1 MKLLALCTAIFMSA
15 ILLTSCKGGND
26 DIPENT
32 EVDGKQTLIL
42 ARPAEYT
49 NDFYGTADRLVAEF
63 NSKNIEYYIQEQLY
77 ESGDNLSV
85 DIYAGKSI
93 DLLYLGDW
101 IDPSPLYGKE
111 LPCDLYGFIDNDTEV
126 SRSDYVES
134 VLTALE
140 VNGRLYQMPYDYTVE
155 SAVMK
160 AKFRD
165 GSEDMSFEH
174 IIELAEKNGCKVP
187 FDFSLDSYG
196 FIPYITSQY
205 VDYSKSEC
213 SFNDGRFEE
222 FLEFI
227 QPYVKVLADMDWEE
241 IYQMFINDEML
252 LMDGGFASFVQLDY
266 LESEV
271 GEELKFVGY
280 PSETPNYHI
289 AVPSTSFAIFSQSK
303 KQEGA
308 FEFIKYYTSYGAN
321 INESG
326 RSKGGLIPINRAAL
340 EKHAETHMELNLYKL
355 DEEQVK
361 QNVEETLRQIN
372 SVNGSGSRSGD
383 VAAAVISE
391 ELQLYFKGDKSAAEV
406 CEIIQNRLST
416 YFNEQRS

>member
-1 MKLLALCTAIFMSA
+1 MKRLALCMAFFIVAM
-15 ILLTSCKGGND
+15 LLTSCKSEE

-32 EVDGKQTLIL
+32 ETGGKQTLIL
-42 ARPAEYT
+42 ARPTEYT
-49 NDFYGTADRLVAEF
+49 NDFSGTADRLVAEF
-63 NSKNIEYYIQEQLY
+63 NSKNSDYHIQEQLY
-77 ESGDNLSV
+77 ESSDNLSV

-101 IDPSPLYGKE
+101 IDPSPLYSKE
-111 LPCDLYGFIDNDTEV
+111 LLCDLYSFIDNDTEV

-140 VNGRLYQMPYDYTVE
+140 VNGKLYQMPHDFDVE
-155 SAVMK
+155 SAVIK

-205 VDYSKSEC
+205 IDYSKGEC

-222 FLEFI
+222 FLGFI
-227 QPYVKVLADMDWEE
+227 QPYVNVLADMDREE

-252 LMDGGFASFVQLDY
+252 LMDGGFSSFIQLDY
-266 LESEV
+266 LESDV

-308 FEFIKYYTSYGAN
+308 FEFIKYCASYRAN
-321 INESG
+321 ISDDDLLQ
-326 RSKGGLIPINRAAL
+326 GGAIPINKAAL
-340 EKHAETHMELNLYKL
+340 EKHAEAHMETSHYDF
-355 DEEQVK
+355 DEEQIK
-361 QNVEETLRQIN
+361 QNVEETMRQIN

>member
-1 MKLLALCTAIFMSA
+1 MKRLTLCLAFLMAA
-15 ILLTSCKGGND
+15 ILLTSCKGGED

-32 EVDGKQTLIL
+32 EVDGKQTIIL

-49 NDFYGTADRLVAEF
+49 NDFYGTAGRLAAEF
-63 NSKNIEYYIQEQLY
+63 NSANSEYYIQEQLY
-77 ESGDNLSV
+77 ESSDNLFV

-111 LPCDLYGFIDNDTEV
+111 LLCDLYGFIDNDTEI
-126 SRSDYVES
+126 SRRDYVES

-140 VNGRLYQMPYDYTVE
+140 VNGRLYQMPYDYDVE
-155 SAVMK
+155 SAVIK
-160 AKFRD
+160 AKFWD

-174 IIELAEKNGCKVP
+174 VIKLAEKNGCKIP
-187 FDFSLDSYG
+187 FDFSLESYG

-205 VDYSKSEC
+205 IDYSKGEC

-222 FLEFI
+222 FLGFI
-227 QPYVKVLADMDWEE
+227 QPYVNVLADMDREE
-241 IYQMFINDEML
+241 IYQMFLDDEML
-252 LMDGGFASFVQLDY
+252 LMDSGFAGFVQLDY

-289 AVPSTSFAIFSQSK
+289 AVPLTSFAIFSQSK

-321 INESG
+321 INESD

-340 EKHAETHMELNLYKL
+340 EKHAEAHMEMSLYKL
-355 DEEQVK
+355 DEEQMK

>member
-1 MKLLALCTAIFMSA
+1 MKRLALFLTIFIIA

-26 DIPENT
+26 DIPEST
-32 EVDGKQTLIL
+32 EADGKQTLIL

-49 NDFYGTADRLVAEF
+49 TDFYGTADRLVAEF
-63 NSKNIEYYIQEQLY
+63 NGKNGEYHIQEQLY
-77 ESGDNLSV
+77 ESSDNLFV

-101 IDPSPLYGKE
+101 IDPSPLYSKE
-111 LPCDLYGFIDNDTEV
+111 LLCDLYGFIDNDAEV

-140 VNGRLYQMPYDYTVE
+140 TNGRLYQMPYDYTVE

-160 AKFRD
+160 AKFWD

-174 IIELAEKNGCKVP
+174 VIELAEKNGCKVP

-205 VDYSKSEC
+205 VDYSKGEC

-227 QPYVKVLADMDWEE
+227 QPYVRVLADMEWEE
-241 IYQMFINDEML
+241 IYQMFIDDEML
-252 LMDGGFASFVQLDY
+252 LTDGGFAGFIQLDY

-289 AVPSTSFAIFSQSK
+289 AVPLTSFAIFSQSE

-308 FEFIKYYTSYGAN
+308 FEFIKYCTSYEAN
-321 INESG
+321 I
-326 RSKGGLIPINRAAL
+326 SKDGFSLGGCNPINKAAM
-340 EKHAETHMELNLYKL
+340 EKHAEKHMETSHYNLDK
-355 DEEQVK
+355 EQSK
-361 QNVEETLRQIN
+361 QNVEEIMQQIN

-383 VAAAVISE
+383 VAAAIISE

-416 YFNEQRS
+416 YFNEQR

>member
-1 MKLLALCTAIFMSA
+1 MKRLALCIAIFMSA
-15 ILLTSCKGGND
+15 MLLTSCKGGE

-32 EVDGKQTLIL
+32 EADGKQTLIL

-49 NDFYGTADRLVAEF
+49 TDFYGTADRLVAEF
-63 NSKNIEYYIQEQLY
+63 NSKNSDYQIQEQLY
-77 ESGDNLSV
+77 ESCDNLLV

-101 IDPSPLYGKE
+101 IDPSPLYSKE
-111 LPCDLYGFIDNDTEV
+111 LLCDLYGFIDNDTEV
-126 SRSDYVES
+126 SRSDYVEP

-140 VNGRLYQMPYDYTVE
+140 INGKLYQMPHDFDIG
-155 SAVMK
+155 SAVIK
-160 AKFRD
+160 AKFWD
-165 GSEDMSFEH
+165 GSEDMSFKH
-174 IIELAEKNGCKVP
+174 IIELAEKNGCRFP

-205 VDYSKSEC
+205 IDYSKGEC

-222 FLEFI
+222 FLGFI
-227 QPYVKVLADMDWEE
+227 KPYVTVLADMNGEE
-241 IYQMFINDEML
+241 LFQMFINDEIL
-252 LMDGGFASFVQLDY
+252 LMDGGFGSFFQLDY
-266 LESEV
+266 LEHEA
-271 GEELKFVGY
+271 GEDLKYVGY

-308 FEFIKYYTSYGAN
+308 FEFIKYCASYGAN

-326 RSKGGLIPINRAAL
+326 GSKGGLIPINKAAL
-340 EKHAETHMELNLYKL
+340 ERHAEVHMERSHYDF
-355 DEEQVK
+355 DEEQMK
-361 QNVEETLRQIN
+361 QNVEETFRQIN

-391 ELQLYFKGDKSAAEV
+391 ELQLYFKGDKSASEV
-406 CEIIQNRLST
+406 CEIIHNSLST
-416 YFNEQRS
+416 YFNEQR

>member
-1 MKLLALCTAIFMSA
+1 MKRLALCMAVFMSA
-15 ILLTSCKGGND
+15 MLLTSCKGGND

-49 NDFYGTADRLVAEF
+49 TDFYGTADRLVAEF
-63 NSKNIEYYIQEQLY
+63 NSKNSEYHIQEQLY
-77 ESGDNLSV
+77 ESSDNLFV

-101 IDPSPLYGKE
+101 IDPSPLYSKE
-111 LPCDLYGFIDNDTEV
+111 LLCDLYGFIDSDTEV

-140 VNGRLYQMPYDYTVE
+140 INGRLYQMPYDYTVQ

-160 AKFRD
+160 AKFWD

-174 IIELAEKNGCKVP
+174 VIELAEKNGCKVP

-205 VDYSKSEC
+205 VDYSKGEC

-227 QPYVKVLADMDWEE
+227 QPYVRVLSDMEWEE
-241 IYQMFINDEML
+241 IYQMFIDDEML
-252 LMDGGFASFVQLDY
+252 LTDGGFAGFIQLDY

-289 AVPSTSFAIFSQSK
+289 AVPLTSFAIFSQSK

-321 INESG
+321 ITEDDLF
-326 RSKGGLIPINRAAL
+326 KGGFIPINKAAV
-340 EKHAETHMELNLYKL
+340 EKHAEEYMETSHYNLDK
-355 DEEQVK
+355 EQSK
-361 QNVEETLRQIN
+361 QNVEEIMQQIN

>member
-1 MKLLALCTAIFMSA
+1 MKRLALCMAVFLSA
-15 ILLTSCKGGND
+15 MLLTSCKGGND

-32 EVDGKQTLIL
+32 EAGGKQTLIL

-49 NDFYGTADRLVAEF
+49 TDFYGTADRLVAEF
-63 NSKNIEYYIQEQLY
+63 NSANSEYHIQEQLY
-77 ESGDNLSV
+77 ESSDNLSV

-111 LPCDLYGFIDNDTEV
+111 LLCDLYGFIDNDTEV

-140 VNGRLYQMPYDYTVE
+140 VNGRLYQMPHDFNVE

-160 AKFRD
+160 AKFWD

-205 VDYSKSEC
+205 IDYSKGEC

-227 QPYVKVLADMDWEE
+227 QQYVNVLADMDREE
-241 IYQMFINDEML
+241 IYQMFIDDEML
-252 LMDGGFASFVQLDY
+252 LMDSGFASFIQLDY
-266 LESEV
+266 LESDV

-308 FEFIKYYTSYGAN
+308 FEFIKYCASYRAN
-321 INESG
+321 ISEDD
-326 RSKGGLIPINRAAL
+326 RLQGGAIPINKAAL
-340 EKHAETHMELNLYKL
+340 EKHAEAHMETSHYDF
-355 DEEQVK
+355 DEEQIK
-361 QNVEETLRQIN
+361 QNVEETMRQIN

-406 CEIIQNRLST
+406 CEIIQNRLSL
-416 YFNEQRS
+416 YFSEQRS

>member
-1 MKLLALCTAIFMSA
+1 MKRLALCLAIFMSA
-15 ILLTSCKGGND
+15 MLLTSCKGGEE
-26 DIPENT
+26 IPEST
-32 EVDGKQTLIL
+32 EADGKQTIIL

-49 NDFYGTADRLVAEF
+49 TDFYGTADRLVAEF
-63 NSKNIEYYIQEQLY
+63 NSKNSDYQIQEQLY
-77 ESGDNLSV
+77 ESCDNLFV

-101 IDPSPLYGKE
+101 IDPSPLYSKE
-111 LPCDLYGFIDNDTEV
+111 LLCDLYGFIDNDTEV

-140 VNGRLYQMPYDYTVE
+140 INGKLYQMPYDFDVG
-155 SAVMK
+155 SAVIK
-160 AKFRD
+160 AKFWD

-174 IIELAEKNGCKVP
+174 IIELAEKNGCRFP

-205 VDYSKSEC
+205 IDYSKGEC

-227 QPYVKVLADMDWEE
+227 QQYVTVLADMNGEE
-241 IYQMFINDEML
+241 LFKMFINDEIL
-252 LMDGGFASFVQLDY
+252 LMDGGFASFFQLDY
-266 LESEV
+266 LEHEA
-271 GEELKFVGY
+271 GEDLKYVGY

-308 FEFIKYYTSYGAN
+308 FEFIKYCASYRAN

-326 RSKGGLIPINRAAL
+326 GSKGGLIPINKSAL
-340 EKHAETHMELNLYKL
+340 EKHAEAHMERSSYDF
-355 DEEQVK
+355 DEEQMK
-361 QNVEETLRQIN
+361 QNIEETMRQIN

-383 VAAAVISE
+383 VAAAIISE

-416 YFNEQRS
+416 YFNEQRG